1 MIRMC
6 GTGLVILGFL
16 VFAETTLAQQQLDQQ
31 TKQILKETLQLA
43 KSKDSFAAFVH
54 LESSGKPEEVVTW
67 YSSLVRVCY
76 YQEKNVPLMTM
87 FGRRGIQFGLEQ
99 AKRAESPE
107 TANTLKS
114 TAKEICFNVG
124 VNTWPAWEDEGITIT
139 ASDMAFGLDAARTN
153 LRLAIELKRD
163 AVPMTDAHWL
173 IGAQLL
179 AAGEIKKASEQFTQA
194 AEIAKKANLTDREWM
209 ARGYIA
215 IVQQM
220 DQSTRADGDAALTE
234 ATKKL
239 RDLDT
244 EDAKFWADQLE
255 SVSRFFLKKNS

>member
-1 MIRMC
+1 MTTFARGVM
-6 GTGLVILGFL
+6 TFL
-16 VFAETTLAQQQLDQQ
+16 SVLFLAETVLAQQQLDER

-43 KSKDSFAAFVH
+43 KKKDSFTAFAH
-54 LESSGKPEEVVTW
+54 LEKSGKPEDVVTW

-76 YQEKNVPLMTM
+76 FQEKNVSLMTM

-99 AKRAESPE
+99 AEQTDSEES
-107 TANTLKS
+107 ADKLKS
-114 TAKEICFNVG
+114 TAKEICYNVG
-124 VNTWPAWEDEGITIT
+124 VNTWPGWEDEGITIT
-139 ASDMAFGLDAARTN
+139 PTDLAIGLDAARTN

-163 AVPMTDAHWL
+163 PVPMTDAHWL
-173 IGAQLL
+173 VGAQSL
-179 AAGEIKKASEQFTQA
+179 AAGETKQASEQFHQA
-194 AEIAKKANLTDREWM
+194 AELAKTGNLTDREWM

-215 IVQQM
+215 IAQQL
-220 DQSTRADGDAALTE
+220 DQTTRTDGDAALQT

-255 SVSRFFLKKNS
+255 SVSRFFLKSKP